1 MSKKDYYAILNVAKD
16 ATKDE
21 IKKAYRTLAKQY
33 HPDKNPDN
41 KEAEEK
47 FKDISEAYGVLSD
60 DEKRSNYD
68 RFGTEKRR
76 SIFDFNDFAKPQKS
90 GSDVLLEIKLNL
102 NDIHNGVKNK
112 YRFDRLDSCKTCNG
126 HGGTNSKTCH
136 KCNGDGMTINV
147 TQTPFGYF
155 QQAITCDVCDGDGI
169 VYEDVCGDCNG
180 SGTKKITDEIE
191 LEIPKGVFENMGFN
205 INGRGNAVRNG
216 INGNLIVRIKELP
229 HDTYVRSGDDLKLNV
244 KLRYDQLVLGDK
256 IDIETID
263 GGKIRINIP
272 EHTELNKMFRIP
284 QKGLNKFK
292 SNSRGDLFVIADILI
307 PKSITEEQ
315 KEVINK
321 LRIIENNIT
330 E

>member
-1 MSKKDYYAILNVAKD
+1 MNKKNLYHTLNLEKT

-21 IKKAYRTLAKQY
+21 IKKAYKTLAKKH
-33 HPDKNPDN
+33 HPDNNPDD

-47 FKDISEAYGVLSD
+47 FKDIAEAYSVLSD
-60 DEKRSNYD
+60 DKKRANYD
-68 RFGTEKRR
+68 RFGTDKNP
-76 SIFDFNDFAKPQKS
+76 SIFDFEKPKKT

-102 NDIHNGVKNK
+102 SEIHNGVKNK
-112 YRFDRLDSCKTCNG
+112 YKFDRLDTCRTCDG
-126 HGGTNSKTCH
+126 HGGTNSKICP
-136 KCNGDGMTINV
+136 KCNGEGVIINV

-155 QQAITCDVCDGDGI
+155 QHTTTCDVCDGDG
-169 VYEDVCGDCNG
+169 VTYEDVCGDCNG
-180 SGTKKITDEIE
+180 SGTKKITDEVE
-191 LEIPKGVFENMGFN
+191 LEIPKGVFENMGFA

-263 GGKIRINIP
+263 GGKIRITIP
-272 EHTELNKMFRIP
+272 EYTELNKTFRVP

-292 SNSRGDLFVIADILI
+292 SSSRGDLFVIADILI

-321 LRIIENNIT
+321 LRTIENNIS